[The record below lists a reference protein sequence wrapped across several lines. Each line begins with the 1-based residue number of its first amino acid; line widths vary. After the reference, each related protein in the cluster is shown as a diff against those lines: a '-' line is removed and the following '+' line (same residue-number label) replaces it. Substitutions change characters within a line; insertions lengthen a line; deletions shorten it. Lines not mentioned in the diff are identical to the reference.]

1 MIRLRIKEIAE
12 AKNIGINR
20 LAHSADVDYK
30 TVQKLFRDPE
40 ADINLRTLDKLAW
53 SLGVTPSDLIEY
65 IPTSPF
71 EWQRT
76 TDSTTS
82 PDDTTSQTE

>member
-40 ADINLRTLDKLAW
+40 ADINLHTLDKLAW
-53 SLGVTPSDLIEY
+53 SLGVTPADLIEY
-65 IPTSPF
+65 TPTSPF
-71 EWQRT
+71 EWQRA
-76 TDSTTS
+76 TDHPALPDKTS
-82 PDDTTSQTE
+82 EQS